1 MNHEGFVLVMRIAL
15 VLGLILVTA
24 VVRSFIGLSKRRGF
38 VMSLGMLGGLAL
50 GVVLSYLM
58 PASLKM
64 QESAIFTVCGML
76 LGFGVAWFFA
86 RSIPRQAN

>member
-24 VVRSFIGLSKRRGF
+24 VVRSFIGPSKRRGF

-50 GVVLSYLM
+50 GVVLS
-58 PASLKM
+58 
-64 QESAIFTVCGML
+64 T
-76 LGFGVAWFFA
+76 
-86 RSIPRQAN
+86 